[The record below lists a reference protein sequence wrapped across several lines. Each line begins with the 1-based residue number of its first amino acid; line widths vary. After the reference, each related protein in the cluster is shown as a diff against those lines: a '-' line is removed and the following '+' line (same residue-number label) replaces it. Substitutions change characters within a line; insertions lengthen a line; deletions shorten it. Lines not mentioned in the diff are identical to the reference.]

1 MAGKE
6 LTTGEVARLL
16 SVSEATVK
24 RWADKRLLRSEKTAG
39 GHRRFRPAS
48 IAGLMRGQ
56 GLDAASSGSLT
67 ETRAALVSTHERRAM
82 SEARVSSFSM
92 LDALVQGHAE
102 EAAAFLINHHL
113 HGHTLAHIFDEILSQ
128 VMRRI
133 GDLWYQGDLTV
144 AQEHLATSTAEKAL
158 HRLSDVMPVREANGL
173 LAICCGLES
182 DFHELPVQFSQA
194 LLESEGWQ
202 TISLG
207 ANTPLFALTEAMLRH
222 GPTLVCVAS
231 AIFNNPD
238 RAAREYE
245 EVRGTAAR
253 LGTAIVLGGAGFKDH
268 QLRQRFP
275 ADLHADNFQQLSEFA
290 TSLRASKKSEG

>member
-16 SVSEATVK
+16 NVSEATVK
-24 RWADKRLLRSEKTAG
+24 RWADKGLLHSEKTAG
-39 GHRRFRPAS
+39 GHRRFLPAS
-48 IAGLMRGQ
+48 IAGFMRGQ
-56 GLDAASSGSLT
+56 GMDATSRGPLPEA
-67 ETRAALVSTHERRAM
+67 RDVVSTPERRVM
-82 SEARVSSFSM
+82 TEARVSSFSM
-92 LDALVQGHAE
+92 LEALVRGHAE
-102 EAAAFLINHHL
+102 EAAAFLINHYL
-113 HGHTLAHIFDEILSQ
+113 QGHTLAHIFDEILAQ

-133 GDLWYQGDLTV
+133 GDLWYQGALTV

-158 HRLSDVMPVREANGL
+158 FRLRDVMSLREANGL
-173 LAICCGLES
+173 FAICCGMEG

-207 ANTPLFALTEAMLRH
+207 ANTPFFALTEAMLRH

-245 EVRGTAAR
+245 EVRRTAAR
-253 LGTAIVLGGAGFKDH
+253 LNAAIVLGGAGFKDR

-290 TSLRASKKSEG
+290 TSRARMKAEG